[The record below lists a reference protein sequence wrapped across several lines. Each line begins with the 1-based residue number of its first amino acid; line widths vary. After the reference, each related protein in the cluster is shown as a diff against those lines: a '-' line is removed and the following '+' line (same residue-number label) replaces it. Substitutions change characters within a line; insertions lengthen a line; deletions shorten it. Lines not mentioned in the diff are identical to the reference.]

1 MIAANLRFGSGSTS
15 NATHGTNSKAF
26 HCHPGGALEA
36 GIIFGLGALGMG
48 ANLALMALI
57 LAKRQLRR

>member
-1 MIAANLRFGSGSTS
+1 MIGANLRFGSGSTS
-15 NATHGTNSKAF
+15 NATSSKAF